1 MLKCNKTKL
10 TKGKIT
16 VEFFRECLLCQD
28 ESLTCRDANIIN
40 CHIDNAEDGDIS
52 LHPAGFVALLL
63 RILSAGIV
71 MDAGNSG
78 QSQLETY
85 RSICHMSG
93 FLIEE
98 IDRLKE
104 GNYQV
109 KIHLPIPKKDIEA

>member
-16 VEFFRECLLCQD
+16 IEFYRKCLLCQN
-28 ESLTCRDANIIN
+28 ESLECRDTNIIN
-40 CHIDNAEDGDIS
+40 CHIDNAEDGEIS

-63 RILSAGIV
+63 RTLAAGIV
-71 MDAGNSG
+71 MEAGNAQ

-85 RSICHMSG
+85 RSLCHMSG
-93 FLIEE
+93 FLVEE
-98 IDRLKE
+98 VDRLKE

-109 KIHLPIPKKDIEA
+109 KIHLPIPKTDIEA